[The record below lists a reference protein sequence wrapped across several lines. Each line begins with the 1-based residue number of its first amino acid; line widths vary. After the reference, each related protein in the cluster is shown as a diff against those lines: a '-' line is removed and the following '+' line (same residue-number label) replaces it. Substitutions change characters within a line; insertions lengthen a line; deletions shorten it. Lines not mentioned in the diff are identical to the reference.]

1 MVLLFFLILGMF
13 LPIGGLLLL
22 INSLVTGFLYFNI
35 ESKDIGKARSIYNLS
50 KKTLVSLIIYI
61 LICMVLIIVLAI
73 TNGEAI
79 LNER

>member
-79 LNER
+79 LNA

>member
-73 TNGEAI
+73 TNGEDI
-79 LNER
+79 LNA

>member
-35 ESKDIGKARSIYNLS
+35 ESKDTGKARSIYNLS
-50 KKTLVSLIIYI
+50 KKTLVILIIYI
-61 LICMVLIIVLAI
+61 LICMVLIYSSSYHQW
-73 TNGEAI
+73 
-79 LNER
+79 